1 MGATWYQDPLLSGGN
16 LPFCHH
22 FHSLF
27 NMLCSLQSRHTQVFI
42 FLWASLV
49 LLCLKSLFVLSS
61 LIETAIPHFL
71 SGEIFYEIYLKC
83 YILYKISSRDVVDF
97 LISTLG
103 LCTIHLAYKYI
114 EWWSFICKFPQQN
127 SFKFREGGILFI
139 SKYLLVADNTYS
151 MCVCWKEKKSVW
163 FRGTYFYLMKS
174 PRRKYLWLIHRSA
187 IQVCSSVREKH
198 VLSIRDTHSLGS
210 LARILAYL
218 YHLQCAFY

>member
-151 MCVCWKEKKSVW
+151 MCVCWKEKKISVIQ
-163 FRGTYFYLMKS
+163 GDILLSNEESQKEIS
-174 PRRKYLWLIHRSA
+174 VADS
-187 IQVCSSVREKH
+187 QVCYPSMLKCKRKAC
-198 VLSIRDTHSLGS
+198 TK
-210 LARILAYL
+210 Y
-218 YHLQCAFY
+218 